1 MYEET
6 AGKICSFTCKQPPWL
21 CVCVCMCDERPEAIS
36 ACTAEQSFGSRSECE
51 SQKTDRSAAGEDTM
65 TMKPH
70 LDTFL
75 IVHFTQREKHKG
87 RQREERGAQ

>member
-1 MYEET
+1 MKRLQEKFALLHVNSPRGY
-6 AGKICSFTCKQPPWL
+6 
-21 CVCVCMCDERPEAIS
+21 VCVCMCDERPEAIS

-75 IVHFTQREKHKG
+75 IVHFPQREKHKG